1 MPRQTREEPVEIVV
15 VRLRERDCGLVGIEI
30 VCPNANAAGLP
41 DSLDSAAYKL
51 SGYGQVVFPLA
62 SRLRSSARSQGAV
75 LNNLS

>member
-1 MPRQTREEPVEIVV
+1 MPRQTREESVEIVV

-41 DSLDSAAYKL
+41 HSLDS
-51 SGYGQVVFPLA
+51 GVHVVGLPPGRFSA
-62 SRLRSSARSQGAV
+62 RQSSAFLRALARAV

>member
-15 VRLRERDCGLVGIEI
+15 VRLRECDCGLVGIEI

-41 DSLDSAAYKL
+41 DSLDSGVQV